1 MTKNI
6 GLSDKIIRLIVAI
19 ILTALYVTH
28 TVSGILGTLLLI
40 AGGVLL
46 TTSFINF
53 CPFYSALGI
62 NTCPVKDHKL

>member
-6 GLSDKIIRLIVAI
+6 GSADKIMRLLVAI
-19 ILTALYVTH
+19 VCTALYVTH
-28 TVSGILGTLLLI
+28 TVSGIFGTILLI

-53 CPFYSALGI
+53 CPFYAVFGI
-62 NTCPVKDHKL
+62 NTCSLKTHK